1 MNKHQTTTL
10 SLIVAFLI
18 AGTLAIAP
26 ATKAA
31 TASAAGSEEI
41 NRLLAEV
48 KAEAA
53 ALERDAVEIAAWTRA
68 RQMSWESHATNLRSM
83 REHVNQAGQLLTRLN
98 EAREGASLWQQEAID
113 RIHPLLKELAD
124 NTQSTINHLSDNQD
138 RIYFPPYTDY
148 AKAGADLAQ
157 ELAALVSDYT
167 KFGELEE
174 EFHRLQEKLQPAAS

>member
-1 MNKHQTTTL
+1 MNKKHVTTL
-10 SLIVAFLI
+10 PLIVAFLI
-18 AGTLAIAP
+18 AGYLAISP
-26 ATKAA
+26 AA
-31 TASAAGSEEI
+31 TAATAPAAGSEEI
-41 NRLLAEV
+41 TRLLAEV
-48 KAEAA
+48 KTEAV
-53 ALERDAVEIAAWTRA
+53 ALERDAEEIATWTRA
-68 RQMSWESHATNLRSM
+68 RQLSWQSHAEKLRVM
-83 REHVNQAGQLLTRLN
+83 REHVNQAGQLLSKLN
-98 EAREGASLWQQEAID
+98 SVREGASLWQQEAID

-138 RIYFPPYTDY
+138 RIFFPPYTDY